1 MRDSEQ
7 KLPKRLIDPP
17 QLNPEE
23 TLKLLS
29 QQLESG
35 SELVRRYNAGEDFP
49 RSEYDRWFTEFHTAS
64 VKCFGARSKIANYFL
79 NPPIDAKEA
88 RERMYRIRQ
97 FAQGNQSSDPYQE
110 DPSAAF
116 LGIDR
121 LRDKVGK
128 LESWVKVLS
137 RQSSKRQRAAE

>member
-7 KLPKRLIDPP
+7 KLPKRLIDPL
-17 QLNPEE
+17 QLSPEE

-49 RSEYDRWFTEFHTAS
+49 RSEYDRWFTGFQTAS
-64 VKCFGARSKIANYFL
+64 VRCFGPRSRIADYFT
-79 NPPIDAKEA
+79 NPPIDASQAK
-88 RERMYRIRQ
+88 ERMDRIRQ
-97 FAQGNQSSDPYQE
+97 FAKGNQSNNPFQE
-110 DPSAAF
+110 DPGAAF

-121 LRDKVGK
+121 LRNEVGK
-128 LESWVKVLS
+128 LESWVTGLA
-137 RQSSKRQRAAE
+137 QGSKRQRAAE